1 LIGGINGYNYERRH
15 CFWRIFLKNKN
26 VDIKFSAH
34 DAFLEWPWSS
44 TSKTKNIWKPN
55 NFKNWGDLRC
65 SGKISNFCSISG
77 NRRVN
82 VRRSL
87 NTSTIYFFRNQQQRW
102 NHHAKYIS
110 TREYCFLGHV
120 IFCQHHDHHMF
131 LRNLLFFLMLKY

>member
-1 LIGGINGYNYERRH
+1 MIHTR
-15 CFWRIFLKNKN
+15 
-26 VDIKFSAH
+26 
-34 DAFLEWPWSS
+34 SS
-44 TSKTKNIWKPN
+44 NTNPT
-55 NFKNWGDLRC
+55 KNWGDLRC

-131 LRNLLFFLMLKY
+131 LRNLLFFLILLSCLSPFYSCSLRLLNYLASKYFWFWTYLIKVIPEMHRAH